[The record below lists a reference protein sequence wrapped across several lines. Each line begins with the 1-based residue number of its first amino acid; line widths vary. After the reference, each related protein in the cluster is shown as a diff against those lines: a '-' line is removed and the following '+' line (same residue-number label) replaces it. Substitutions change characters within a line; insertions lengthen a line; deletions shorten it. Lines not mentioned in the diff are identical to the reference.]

1 MKVKMLRDQN
11 GEMEAQLSA
20 QTGVKGRGAA
30 PAVDA
35 LKQKFRSSCWSVSH
49 GG

>member
-1 MKVKMLRDQN
+1 MKVKMLRDKN

-30 PAVDA
+30 PAGDA